1 MINRSNKFRG
11 FKKRENRRR
20 NQNALRKRKRVDWE
34 TKGNKPKRVR
44 GIRTLG
50 KTFEL
55 QGF

>member
-34 TKGNKPKRVR
+34 TKGNKLKRVR
-44 GIRTLG
+44 GIWTLG
-50 KTFEL
+50 ETFEL

>member
-34 TKGNKPKRVR
+34 TKGNKLKRVR

-50 KTFEL
+50 ETFEL